1 MKTDPF
7 FSIIIPTYNRAGL
20 IASTIQSVLA
30 QTCTSYEII
39 VVDDGSE
46 DGTEEIINNF
56 SSSKIV
62 FARKENEERGAAR
75 NYGWKKAMGNYVTF
89 LDSDDVLYSNHLEEA
104 YKFLS
109 KEKDI
114 ACYAQAYEIK
124 NAANGEI
131 LRAGYRFQQK
141 TINKQILEGNFLSC
155 FGVFIKKEIYSILN
169 FDEDRKFSGTEDW
182 LLWLQLSARYPF
194 YYNNAVTGALLEH
207 DHRSV
212 LLFNEESLIYRA
224 EMLRDK
230 LNSDPAFMSTFGEKK
245 VKNIYAHMLSYTSL
259 HLAMCKEKRKAI
271 RYWLKAININ
281 LKELLTR
288 RTLSITKKIF
298 FS

>member
-39 VVDDGSE
+39 IVDDGSE

-124 NAANGEI
+124 NSANGEI
-131 LRAGYRFQQK
+131 LRAGYRFQRK

-224 EMLRDK
+224 ELLRDK
-230 LNSDPAFMSTFGEKK
+230 LNRDPVFISTFGKKK

-259 HLAMCKEKRKAI
+259 HLAMSKEKRKAI

-281 LKELLTR
+281 LNELLTR

>member
-20 IASTIQSVLA
+20 ITLAIQSVLA
-30 QTCTSYEII
+30 QTFTSYEII
-39 VVDDGSE
+39 IIDDGSNDNTE
-46 DGTEEIINNF
+46 DIINNI
-56 SSSKIV
+56 SSSKI
-62 FARKENEERGAAR
+62 FFYRKENGERGAAR
-75 NYGWKKAMGNYVTF
+75 NYGWEKAKGKYVTF
-89 LDSDDVLYSNHLEEA
+89 LDSDDVLYSTHFEEA
-104 YKFLS
+104 YKRLS
-109 KEKDI
+109 TKEDI
-114 ACYAQAYEIK
+114 VCYAQAYEIR
-124 NAANGEI
+124 NAASNEI
-131 LRAGYRFQQK
+131 LRTGYRFQQM
-141 TINKQILEGNFLSC
+141 TINKQIPEGNFLSC
-155 FGVFIKKEIYSILN
+155 FGVFIKREIYSILN
-169 FDEDRKFSGTEDW
+169 FDADRKFAGTEDW

-207 DHRSV
+207 AQRSV

-230 LNSDPAFMSTFGEKK
+230 LSRDSVFMATFGKK
-245 VKNIYAHMLSYTSL
+245 TVDNVYAHMLSYTSL

-271 RYWLKAININ
+271 RYWIKAININ

-298 FS
+298 FP